1 LKVCAGT
8 DLVAIRHLLIL
19 VIAQNIYF
27 HLNHPIRYVYL
38 CGVITEIEYI
48 KDLYTVLTLDD
59 GSGATIEV
67 KITHVMPVA
76 AKSSSTVVNN
86 EQVETGDDG
95 DDFWLETAKDR
106 TARTSTSATIVYKT
120 QTADL
125 TVKTTAFFDN
135 SIDLGN
141 QRIDIGTTIKAKGT
155 LNVWWGSFQLNLLRA
170 FIVQDV
176 DAEVEVWEGY
186 AEFCEQVLIKPWI
199 LSSQEVKRLDRANK
213 ERLAKE
219 RRKGSKEKE
228 RLLQAKAK
236 ISEREEKEK
245 EKRRLWTEK
254 VKRHEAKAEKRRRIE
269 EIELNGKPLVG
280 V

>member
-1 LKVCAGT
+1 
-8 DLVAIRHLLIL
+8 L

-48 KDLYTVLTLDD
+48 KNLYTVLTLDD

-76 AKSSSTVVNN
+76 AKPSSTVVSN
-86 EQVETGDDG
+86 EQVEIGDDG

-106 TARTSTSATIVYKT
+106 TARTSASSTTVYKT

-135 SIDLGN
+135 SIDLGD

-155 LNVWWGSFQLNLLRA
+155 LNIWWGSFQLNLLRT
-170 FIVQDV
+170 FVVHDV

-186 AEFCEQVLIKPWI
+186 AEFCEKVLVKPWS
-199 LSSQEVKRLDRANK
+199 LSSHEVKRLERADK

-219 RRKGSKEKE
+219 RKKSGKDKE
-228 RLLQAKAK
+228 RLRLDKAK
-236 ISEREEKEK
+236 DAEKIEKEK
-245 EKRRLWTEK
+245 EKQRLWVEK
-254 VKRHEAKAEKRRRIE
+254 VKRHEARAEKRRRIE
-269 EIELNGKPLVG
+269 EVELNGHPLAG
-280 V
+280 L

>member
-1 LKVCAGT
+1 M
-8 DLVAIRHLLIL
+8 

-48 KDLYTVLTLDD
+48 KNLYTVLTLDD

-76 AKSSSTVVNN
+76 AKPSSTVVSN
-86 EQVETGDDG
+86 EQVEIGDDG
-95 DDFWLETAKDR
+95 DDFWLETAKNR
-106 TARTSTSATIVYKT
+106 TARTSASSTTVYKT

-135 SIDLGN
+135 SIDLGD

-155 LNVWWGSFQLNLLRA
+155 LNIWWGSFQLNLLRT
-170 FIVQDV
+170 FVVHDV

-186 AEFCEQVLIKPWI
+186 AEFCEKVLVKPWS
-199 LSSQEVKRLDRANK
+199 LSSHEVKRLERADK

-219 RRKGSKEKE
+219 RKKSGKDKE
-228 RLLQAKAK
+228 RLRLDKAK
-236 ISEREEKEK
+236 DAEKIEKEK
-245 EKRRLWTEK
+245 EKQRLWVEK
-254 VKRHEAKAEKRRRIE
+254 VKRHEARAEKRRRIE
-269 EIELNGKPLVG
+269 EVELNGHPLAG
-280 V
+280 L